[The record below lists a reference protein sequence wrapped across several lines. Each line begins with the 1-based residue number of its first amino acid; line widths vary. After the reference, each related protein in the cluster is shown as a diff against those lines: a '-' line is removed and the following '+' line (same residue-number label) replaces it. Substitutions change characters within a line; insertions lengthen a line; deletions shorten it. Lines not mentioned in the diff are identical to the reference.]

1 LCISVLSLPDALPI
15 LPLGCSILL
24 PVARKALF
32 LPPVARS
39 ANAPTGTPARQTAC
53 LPLEAEGREVGTGS
67 KKRHRKQRADQ
78 QTLPVI
84 TALGEGHDKGDDDGD
99 GQHDADE
106 IGRAHV

>member
-1 LCISVLSLPDALPI
+1 PNIARCAPCSQGPGLAEVSVSGGRPKRCIGLPP
-15 LPLGCSILL
+15 GCSILL

-84 TALGEGHDKGDDDGD
+84 TALRSE
-99 GQHDADE
+99 E
-106 IGRAHV
+106 